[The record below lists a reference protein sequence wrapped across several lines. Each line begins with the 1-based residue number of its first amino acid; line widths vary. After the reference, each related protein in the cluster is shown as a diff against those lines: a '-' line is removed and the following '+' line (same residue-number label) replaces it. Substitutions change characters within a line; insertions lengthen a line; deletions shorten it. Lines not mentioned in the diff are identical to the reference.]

1 MQEHPFHLQELFKK
15 GPKVTLTD
23 QEIADALGI
32 SVECVR
38 RYRKQDVEQG
48 FIFVDEAHSS
58 YYLSPIGFERVQD
71 LRIRYYRI
79 FS

>member
-15 GPKVTLTD
+15 EPKVTLTD

-32 SVECVR
+32 SMECAIK
-38 RYRKQDVEQG
+38 YRKQDVERG
-48 FIFVDEAHSS
+48 FIFVDESLLT